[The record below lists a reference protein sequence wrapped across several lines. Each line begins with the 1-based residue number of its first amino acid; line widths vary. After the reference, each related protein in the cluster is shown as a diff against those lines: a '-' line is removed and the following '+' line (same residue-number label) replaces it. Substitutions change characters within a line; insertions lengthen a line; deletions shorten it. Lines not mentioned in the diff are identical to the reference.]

1 MDLITHPSRTLI
13 CGRSRMGKTTLAVKI
28 VNEQLKPSL
37 DRIILV
43 SQSSHQDTFDPIRRF
58 ILKKDIHGQPN
69 KDTFKNIFNN
79 IAQLVVIAEK
89 NGLPPQRTLI
99 LVDDLAGTGLMHNN
113 RKGAFANLSVQTPHW
128 SVSLIVISHR
138 PTNTDPDFR
147 NNAENIIIFPPDGE
161 EEYLWLKRCYQSL
174 AMENKSLLQIVTYA
188 FKGGRK
194 DSSEWGKHFL
204 FIYAEPRSHSRFFVD
219 FDREIQIN

>member
-13 CGRSRMGKTTLAVKI
+13 CGRSRMGKTTLAVRI
-28 VNEQLKPSL
+28 INEQLKKSL

-43 SQSSHQDTFDPIRRF
+43 SSSSHQNTYDSIRKF
-58 ILKKDIHGQPN
+58 IQRNDIHSNPH
-69 KDTFKNIFNN
+69 KDTFKNIFEDIAKLVRIAHNN
-79 IAQLVVIAEK
+79 GI
-89 NGLPPQRTLI
+89 PPQRTLI

-113 RKGAFANLSVQTPHW
+113 RKGAFASLSVQTPHW
-128 SVSLIVISHR
+128 SISLIVISHK

-161 EEYLWLKRCYQSL
+161 EEYLWVKRCYQSL
-174 AMENKSLLQIVTYA
+174 AMKNKSLLQIVSFA
-188 FKGGRK
+188 FNGGK
-194 DSSEWGKHFL
+194 DNSSEWGKHFL

-219 FDREIQIN
+219 FDREILIE